1 MTVPQEA
8 YPEEAGLR
16 PTISTLLRY
25 GVLISAAV
33 VLVGMIML
41 LIQVGPR
48 AFVSMPQIRSPEAGT
63 DLTSLRAV
71 LQELVPPE
79 PEAVMDTGVLLLI
92 ATPVLTVGA
101 SVIAFAFEADWLY
114 VTISGFVF
122 MLLLLAFGIGRT
134 VSAG

>member
-8 YPEEAGLR
+8 YPEAGLR
-16 PTISTLLRY
+16 PIVSTLLRY
-25 GVLISAAV
+25 GVLMATLV
-33 VLVGMIML
+33 VTVGMILL
-41 LIQVGPR
+41 LIQVGPK

-63 DLTSLRAV
+63 DLTSLRAI

-79 PEAVMDTGVLLLI
+79 PEAVMDTGVLLLV

-101 SVIAFAFEADWLY
+101 SVIAFAFEGDRLY
-114 VTISGFVF
+114 VVISGLVF
-122 MLLLLAFGIGRT
+122 ALLLLAFGIGRA